1 MHGVDLWALSSS
13 GFMPHGHCYLWTPS
27 LLWTYVLSDGVIA
40 LAYYSIPIALMV
52 FVRQR
57 RDLQFSWV
65 FVLFSVFIFACG
77 TTHLLSIWTIWNPDY
92 YLDATVKALT
102 ALASIV
108 TAVLLWPLL
117 PKALALPSPSQL
129 QLALDERQRVI
140 TERERAQAELAAV
153 NATLERRVAERT
165 AALQLAEQ
173 KLQEMLSAERGARA
187 EAERVGRMKDEF
199 LLTLSHELRTPL
211 SAIFGW
217 AQMLKRKADG
227 KTIERAVDVI
237 DRNVR
242 IQTKLIEDLL
252 DMSAIVAGKIRLD
265 VQTVDMSGVINLAVE
280 SIRPAAEA
288 KGIRIEKVIDPLA
301 GPVSGDAERLQ
312 QVIWNLL
319 NNAAKFTPKDGK
331 ISVVLERVNS
341 HIEISVVDTGEGIAP
356 DFLPMIFDR
365 FSQADASSRRVHGGV
380 GLGLS
385 IAKSLVESHGG
396 TVRARSRGLG
406 QGSTFTVHRPFRALE
421 KPEGQHEHPRTS
433 ISGADVLADDEWP
446 NLAGTFVLVVDD
458 EKDARDLVR
467 AILEDRGATVTTAA
481 SAVEAREQIAKSAPG
496 VIVCDIGMP
505 SEDGYDFIVALRR
518 DGVAIPA
525 VALTAFARPED
536 RVRSIKAGFAGHLA
550 KPVEPAELLVMV
562 ASMAGHYHPG

>member
-1 MHGVDLWALSSS
+1 
-13 GFMPHGHCYLWTPS
+13 
-27 LLWTYVLSDGVIA
+27 
-40 LAYYSIPIALMV
+40 
-52 FVRQR
+52 
-57 RDLQFSWV
+57 
-65 FVLFSVFIFACG
+65 
-77 TTHLLSIWTIWNPDY
+77 
-92 YLDATVKALT
+92 
-102 ALASIV
+102 
-108 TAVLLWPLL
+108 
-117 PKALALPSPSQL
+117 
-129 QLALDERQRVI
+129 
-140 TERERAQAELAAV
+140 
-153 NATLERRVAERT
+153 
-165 AALQLAEQ
+165 
-173 KLQEMLSAERGARA
+173 MLSVERGARA
-187 EAERVGRMKDEF
+187 EAERIGLMKDEF

-217 AQMLKRKADG
+217 AQMLKRKTDA
-227 KTIERAVDVI
+227 KTIDRAVDVI

-265 VQTVDMSGVINLAVE
+265 VQTVDMSEVINLAVE
-280 SIRPAAEA
+280 SIRPAADA
-288 KGIRIEKVIDPLA
+288 KGTRIEKVIDPLA
-301 GPVSGDAERLQ
+301 GPVSGDAARLQ

-341 HIEISVVDTGEGIAP
+341 HIEISVTDTGEGIAP

-365 FSQADASSRRVHGGV
+365 FSQADASSRRAHGGI

-406 QGSTFTVHRPFRALE
+406 QGATFTVHLPVRALD
-421 KPEGQHEHPRTS
+421 KPEGQYEHPRS
-433 ISGADVLADDEWP
+433 SAAGADAMIDDEWP
-446 NLAGTFVLVVDD
+446 NLAGITVLVVDD

-467 AILEDRGATVTTAA
+467 AILEERGATVTTAP
-481 SAVEAREQIAKSAPG
+481 SAAEARKRIALAPPG

-505 SEDGYDFIVALRR
+505 NEDGYDFIMALRR
-518 DGVAIPA
+518 QGVAVPA

-562 ASMAGHYHPG
+562 ASLAGHYHKG

>member
-1 MHGVDLWALSSS
+1 MSTS

-65 FVLFSVFIFACG
+65 FVLFSLFIFACG

-92 YLDATVKALT
+92 YTDAAVKALT
-102 ALASIV
+102 AAASIV
-108 TAVLLWPLL
+108 TAVLLWPLV
-117 PKALALPSPSQL
+117 PRALALPSPSQL

-140 TERERAQAELAAV
+140 NERERVQADLAAA
-153 NATLERRVAERT
+153 NESLERRVMERT

-173 KLQEMLSAERGARA
+173 KLQEMLSVERGARA
-187 EAERVGRMKDEF
+187 EAERIGLMKDEF

-217 AQMLKRKADG
+217 AQMLKRKTDA
-227 KTIERAVDVI
+227 KTIDRAVDVI

-265 VQTVDMSGVINLAVE
+265 VQTVDMSEVINLAVE
-280 SIRPAAEA
+280 SIRPAADA
-288 KGIRIEKVIDPLA
+288 KGTRIEKVIDPLA
-301 GPVSGDAERLQ
+301 GPVSGDAARLQ

-341 HIEISVVDTGEGIAP
+341 HIEISVTDTGEGIAP

-365 FSQADASSRRVHGGV
+365 FSQADASSRRAHGGI

-406 QGSTFTVHRPFRALE
+406 QGATFTVHLPVRALD
-421 KPEGQHEHPRTS
+421 KPEGQYEHPRS
-433 ISGADVLADDEWP
+433 SAAGADALIDDEWP
-446 NLAGTFVLVVDD
+446 NLAGITVLVVDD

-467 AILEDRGATVTTAA
+467 AILEERGATVATAP
-481 SAVEAREQIAKSAPG
+481 SAAEARKHIAHAPPG

-505 SEDGYDFIVALRR
+505 NEDGYDFIMALRR
-518 DGVAIPA
+518 QGVAVPA

-562 ASMAGHYHPG
+562 ASLAGHYHKG